1 MLFVY
6 ILYTTLFE
14 ISAPLSQ
21 LLLKHTQK
29 PFKSDKKKTINASQ
43 KYQLMSLPRTAL
55 HFFQCSWAWQLHS
68 ILTLPKTNREVIETF
83 FRPVCELKFTQANMI
98 FNSDRSN
105 PNGIA
110 DRHNRHSDRH
120 THMQSISYVK
130 RCMRIQKTE
139 GQTRRQRRQPG

>member
-1 MLFVY
+1 
-6 ILYTTLFE
+6 
-14 ISAPLSQ
+14 
-21 LLLKHTQK
+21 
-29 PFKSDKKKTINASQ
+29 
-43 KYQLMSLPRTAL
+43 MSLPRTAL

-83 FRPVCELKFTQANMI
+83 FRRVCELKFTQANMI

-120 THMQSISYVK
+120 THTHTCRAYRMSSDACAYRNQKDRQTTRLDKQTK
-130 RCMRIQKTE
+130 RQTYGQRE
-139 GQTRRQRRQPG
+139 GGTVEWRERKRERKA